1 MKSYIQGLFTG
12 GVLIFAFM
20 VLTGSNYTTYDA
32 DDIMDKLDD
41 IESNI
46 SDMESNIS
54 SIYYDV
60 SSIESD
66 VSSIKSNVSSIKLYG
81 VDCY

>member
-1 MKSYIQGLFTG
+1 MKSYIQGLVTG

-20 VLTGSNYTTYDA
+20 VLTGCNYTTYDA

-41 IESNI
+41 IESN
-46 SDMESNIS
+46 
-54 SIYYDV
+54 V
-60 SSIESD
+60 SFL
-66 VSSIKSNVSSIKLYG
+66 KLYG